1 MPSIIISLRNGVSIL
16 EPSEGGLELQAGY
29 RRHRIKDA
37 TANTLQTLLRL
48 FSSEISYA
56 ELLDR
61 RGNED
66 EPGGVWS
73 CLEKI
78 SRLGCLFWSIEA
90 QGLELAKLQT
100 IGLGFAPHLTQI
112 ERDQRFLASRF
123 AYSRS
128 LNRKSVLET
137 PINPVR
143 VELSHWLSGAVWQQ
157 ISQPF
162 TYPELSAVIPGSD
175 PELVRM
181 LLQLFLA
188 AGVIQPLEDSAVTS
202 GALDE
207 ALKQWEFHD
216 LLFHSRSR
224 AGRHDQPLGDTFPF
238 WPKIPPL
245 PACKPPFRGEIIELY
260 KPDMEQLSEEDYPF
274 TLILEERRSILD
286 YGPQSI
292 TLQQI
297 GEFLYRTARAKRV
310 KPINEAVGAMYETST
325 RPYPGVGSCYEL
337 EVYLTVAECAGLNNG
352 LYYFDPQHHT
362 LTKVC
367 GENQHTVLILKQAA
381 HVADISCNPQ
391 VVITLTAR
399 FSRVAWKYSS
409 IAYSLILKDVGVLF
423 QTMYLVATAMDLS
436 PCALD
441 SGHADLLCEA
451 AGLDYWQE
459 SAVGEFMLASK
470 RIG

>member
-1 MPSIIISLRNGVSIL
+1 MPSIILSLRNGVSIL
-16 EPSEGGLELQAGY
+16 EPSEGGLELRGGY
-29 RRHRIKDA
+29 RSHRIKDV
-37 TANTLQTLLRL
+37 TPNTIQTLLRL
-48 FSSEISYA
+48 FSNEISYA

-61 RGNED
+61 RGNGD

-73 CLEKI
+73 CLENI
-78 SRLGCLFWSIEA
+78 SRLGCLSWSIEA
-90 QGLELAKLQT
+90 QGLEIAKLQT

-112 ERDQRFLASRF
+112 GRDQRFVASRF

-137 PINPVR
+137 PLNPVR
-143 VELSHWLSGAVWQQ
+143 IELSNWLSGAVWQQ
-157 ISQPF
+157 ISQPC

-181 LLQLFLA
+181 LLQLLLA
-188 AGVIQPLEDSAVTS
+188 AGVIQPLDDSAVAS

-224 AGRHDQPLGDTFPF
+224 AGRHDQPLGDAFPF

-245 PACKPPFRGEIIELY
+245 PAFKQPFRGEVLELY
-260 KPDMEQLSEEDYPF
+260 KPDMEQLSGEDYPF

-297 GEFLYRTARAKRV
+297 GEFLYRTARAKRI
-310 KPINEAVGAMYETST
+310 KPINEQMGVMYETST
-325 RPYPGVGSCYEL
+325 RPYPGVGNCYEL
-337 EVYLTVAECAGLNNG
+337 EIYLTVAECAGLNNG
-352 LYYFDPQHHT
+352 LYHFDPQHHT

-441 SGHADLLCEA
+441 SGHADLLCKA